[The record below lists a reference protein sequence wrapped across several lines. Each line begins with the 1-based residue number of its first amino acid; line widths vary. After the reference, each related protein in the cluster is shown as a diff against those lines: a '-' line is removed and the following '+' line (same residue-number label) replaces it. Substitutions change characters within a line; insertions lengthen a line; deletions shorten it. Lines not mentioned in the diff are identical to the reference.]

1 MSLLIGAAVGTLFLV
16 PAYGLAQSDVL
27 RLDPC
32 DSEIIYMSWLGGLI
46 SCAETGHAPD
56 QYTLGMIYAEGND
69 VPEDDAEA
77 VRWYRLAAEQG
88 DALAQTN
95 LGFMYGN
102 GDGVPRDL
110 VFAYMWFNLSAAQ
123 GNETAQRNNEM
134 IEQVM
139 TREEIAEAQ
148 RLSREWLEAHPPAV
162 TSPLTPSVA
171 PSHAQLSSTVL
182 RRGLLSGAHRCQ
194 VPSEVPRVGSE
205 LVET

>member
-1 MSLLIGAAVGTLFLV
+1 MRLLIGAAVGTLFLV
-16 PAYGLAQSDVL
+16 PAYGLAQADVF

-32 DSEIIYMSWLGGLI
+32 DPTIIYMSRVGGLI

-56 QYTLGMIYAEGND
+56 QYNLGVIYAEGNGVPED
-69 VPEDDAEA
+69 YGEAVRWYRLAAEQGHASAQNNLGLMYTEGNGVPEDDAEA

-110 VFAYMWFNLSAAQ
+110 VFAYTWFNLSAAQ

-134 IEQVM
+134 IEQIM
-139 TREEIAEAQ
+139 TREEISEAQ
-148 RLSREWLEAHPPAV
+148 RLSREWIEAHPP
-162 TSPLTPSVA
+162 
-171 PSHAQLSSTVL
+171 
-182 RRGLLSGAHRCQ
+182 GGN
-194 VPSEVPRVGSE
+194 
-205 LVET
+205 